1 MKKTLYTVT
10 YDNEVL
16 YITNSYLD
24 MRDYIWEEF
33 GSDFYDFAR
42 EHECTIDD
50 QNCLDY
56 CYELEINWQ
65 KFVIKI

>member
-10 YDNEVL
+10 YENEVL
-16 YITNSYLD
+16 YITDSCFD
-24 MRDYIWEEF
+24 MRDYIWDEF
-33 GSDFYDFAR
+33 RGEFYELEK

-56 CYELEINWQ
+56 CDELEINWQ
-65 KFVIKI
+65 KFTIET